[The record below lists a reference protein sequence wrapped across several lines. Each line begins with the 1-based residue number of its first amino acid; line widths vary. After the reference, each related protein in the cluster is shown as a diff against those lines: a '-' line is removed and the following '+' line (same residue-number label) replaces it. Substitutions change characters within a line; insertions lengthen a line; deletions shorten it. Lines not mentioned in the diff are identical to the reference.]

1 MTASA
6 GYEQVGFE
14 LLGRGND
21 ALGKGE
27 AVPQVLAHRHT
38 GPMLLHDLRHQSS
51 TCVATTVLE
60 GVIGDV
66 KDVASPAA
74 LDDGDEIE
82 WARERFSER
91 HPRW

>member
-6 GYEQVGFE
+6 GDEQVGLE
-14 LLGRGND
+14 LLGRGDD
-21 ALGKGE
+21 ALGEGE
-27 AVPQVLAHRHT
+27 AVPQVLVHRHT
-38 GPMLLHDLRHQSS
+38 GPMLLHDLRHP
-51 TCVATTVLE
+51 VVDLRGDDVLE

-91 HPRW
+91 HP

>member
-1 MTASA
+1 
-6 GYEQVGFE
+6 
-14 LLGRGND
+14 
-21 ALGKGE
+21 
-27 AVPQVLAHRHT
+27 
-38 GPMLLHDLRHQSS
+38 MLLHDLRHP
-51 TCVATTVLE
+51 VVDLRGDDVLE

-91 HPRW
+91 HP